1 MKRLLIVTILLIVC
15 VGCADININQN
26 SEENNNETKKN
37 QTESE
42 STAYPEDGDSVY
54 VVTEDPITFLKSRY
68 ETSDNGDNIFTINA
82 GEGTKLEVLDM
93 NNFTLQTTGY
103 LDVIDENV
111 DMIISWGE
119 DFFVEIGNCKLSLD
133 KLKGEG
139 SDCDS
144 MTDSSKQQQFDS
156 SSSYLITLI
165 HSQYGDWEYKCS
177 NFDKCRWPL
186 EFSEKK
192 KFIDKLVEYLKK

>member
-1 MKRLLIVTILLIVC
+1 MKKLLIVTILLIVC
-15 VGCADININQN
+15 VGCANININQN

-111 DMIISWGE
+111 NMKLMKRELNFS
-119 DFFVEIGNCKLSLD
+119 FFD
-133 KLKGEG
+133 
-139 SDCDS
+139 
-144 MTDSSKQQQFDS
+144 
-156 SSSYLITLI
+156 
-165 HSQYGDWEYKCS
+165 
-177 NFDKCRWPL
+177 
-186 EFSEKK
+186 
-192 KFIDKLVEYLKK
+192 